1 MEKFLSVIDCD
12 LLHYVGELREKRF
25 IRALSARYLTE
36 KDLHFLSIP
45 QKTSLEYFSGFLSAL
60 SINAHKI
67 ISSFNISDSLVFYR
81 ILSEFAARR
90 SAHNLEF

>member
-1 MEKFLSVIDCD
+1 MEKFLTIIDCD
-12 LLHYVGELREKRF
+12 LLQYVGELREKRF

-60 SINAHKI
+60 SINAYKIINAHKI

-81 ILSEFAARR
+81 ILSEFAA
-90 SAHNLEF
+90 